1 MDQTMILPEGGEISF
16 DFGGFGGRS
25 LSNKRMKPENKLQC
39 QVFSS
44 HNVIGQRISPAF
56 KDDLKQFKMGTVKS
70 IEDVE
75 ILTDEKSSLSSIQ
88 TANNIVLKDSA

>member
-16 DFGGFGGRS
+16 DFGGIGGKS
-25 LSNKRMKPENKLQC
+25 LSGKFKRPDNKLQC

-44 HNVIGQRISPAF
+44 HNVIGQLTAPAF

-75 ILTDEKSSLSSIQ
+75 LLDERSSLSSIQ
-88 TANNIVLKDSA
+88 TGKNIERKDMA

>member
-1 MDQTMILPEGGEISF
+1 MILPEGGEISF

-25 LSNKRMKPENKLQC
+25 LSGKFKRPENKLQC

-56 KDDLKQFKMGTVKS
+56 
-70 IEDVE
+70 
-75 ILTDEKSSLSSIQ
+75 
-88 TANNIVLKDSA
+88 